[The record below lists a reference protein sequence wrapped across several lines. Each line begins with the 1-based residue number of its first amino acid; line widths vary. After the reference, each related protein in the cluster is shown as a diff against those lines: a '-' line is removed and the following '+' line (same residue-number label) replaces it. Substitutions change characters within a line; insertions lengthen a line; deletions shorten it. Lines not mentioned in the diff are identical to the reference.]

1 MLTPAYLIYGRR
13 LTSLPESPEAEDDI
27 GCNRRYRHVTERLQ
41 HFWMRWSREYLTDLR
56 ESLHCN
62 TKKVVKEPKV
72 GDIVIIYKDG
82 VKRNS
87 WKMAII
93 EDLIQGK
100 DDPVRGAKVR
110 VITKGKVVCLNRP
123 MQMLYTLEV
132 RESVPK
138 LPQHLKSQVE
148 RQGR

>member
-1 MLTPAYLIYGRR
+1 M
-13 LTSLPESPEAEDDI
+13 
-27 GCNRRYRHVTERLQ
+27 
-41 HFWMRWSREYLTDLR
+41 
-56 ESLHCN
+56 
-62 TKKVVKEPKV
+62 
-72 GDIVIIYKDG
+72 IIYKDG

-93 EDLIQGK
+93 EGLIQGK

-132 RESVPK
+132 RESVPE
-138 LPQHLKSQVE
+138 LPQRPKSPVE
-148 RQGR
+148 RQGSARKRDIPRRVAALDAAWKTREMINQSNDQ

>member
-1 MLTPAYLIYGRR
+1 M
-13 LTSLPESPEAEDDI
+13 
-27 GCNRRYRHVTERLQ
+27 
-41 HFWMRWSREYLTDLR
+41 
-56 ESLHCN
+56 
-62 TKKVVKEPKV
+62 KEPKV

-132 RESVPK
+132 RESVPE

-148 RQGR
+148 QQGRKEARHSLLCCGARRGLEDGRND